1 MTVEER
7 VKATPRCDWPVAKK
21 ELSGPGKFF
30 SLYGGEHIAATEFV
44 IGATLVQYGCSA
56 SDILIGLAIGNLL
69 ATLCF
74 ALLCAP
80 LATDTRLSLY
90 TYLSRVVGE
99 KVQKLYNLIFGIGF
113 AALGATGICI
123 SATAIRRVLHVP
135 IQHEWYPTSPKFVL
149 IVVVLGL
156 VIVGVAANGFE
167 GVAGFAEKCV
177 PWMIV
182 LFGLAY
188 ICVLPEL
195 AEITG
200 FGKIHSLADVFRLLD
215 QHVWV
220 QQKSTSGEGLG
231 IIHVIGFAWTCNV
244 ALHLGLNDMSVLR
257 YARSSKYGYISAVGM
272 FIGHYFAWIGAGIMG
287 ATASVLLN
295 TDLAML
301 DSGEVSFSVLGYAGL
316 LGVVI
321 AGWTTAN
328 PTIYRVTLSF
338 NSIFTKFSY
347 KKMTYIIG
355 TVIIIASC
363 FPCVQRASDVLTY
376 LGLLVAGMGA
386 VCITEH
392 FIFPKIGY
400 TRYWNRYCKNSINWA
415 ALISWGLSLIF
426 FVLMLITKPIHQN
439 FWFIPTFFIAMI
451 SYIILAGMMGAAKSY
466 PEEEREEME
475 YEKKLQEY
483 ADEHVEAGE
492 KRKPT
497 VPVKIVNIIR
507 YLLLACMLITGF
519 VYGDGVITTERMKQ
533 MEFIWTILYFTGSIF
548 VIVVGRIEDRK
559 AKQPNA
565 CM

>member
-80 LATDTRLSLY
+80 LAVDTRLSLY
-90 TYLSRVVGE
+90 TYLSRVVGV

-123 SATAIRRVLHVP
+123 SATAIRRVLNVP

-149 IVVVLGL
+149 IVIVLGI

-195 AEITG
+195 ADITG
-200 FGKIHSLADVFRLLD
+200 FGKIHSLTDVFRLLD

-220 QQKSTSGEGLG
+220 QQKSVSGESLG
-231 IIHVIGFAWTCNV
+231 IIHVVAFAWTCNV

-257 YARSSKYGYISAVGM
+257 YAKSSKYGYISAVGM

-295 TDLAML
+295 TNLAML

-355 TVIIIASC
+355 TIIVIASC

-392 FIFPKIGY
+392 FVFPKIGY
-400 TRYWNRYCKNSINWA
+400 TRYWNMYKKSSINWA
-415 ALISWGLSLIF
+415 ALIAWGLSLVF
-426 FVLMLITKPIHQN
+426 FVIMLITKPIHQN

-451 SYIILAGMMGAAKSY
+451 SYIILAGLMGARKKY
-466 PEEEREEME
+466 PEEEKKELE
-475 YEKKLQEY
+475 YEEKLQEY
-483 ADEHVEAGE
+483 VNENVEIEE
-492 KRKPT
+492 KEEAT
-497 VPVKIVNIIR
+497 NLVKIINVIR
-507 YLLLACMLITGF
+507 YILLVIMVITGIA
-519 VYGDGVITTERMKQ
+519 YARNVITVGNMKQ
-533 MEFIWTILYFTGSIF
+533 MEFIWTIVYFVGS
-548 VIVVGRIEDRK
+548 VLVTMVGKTKNR
-559 AKQPNA
+559 
-565 CM
+565 